1 MRVVQVKI
9 TAWEKPELHD
19 PAGFKIA
26 LGDKIVI
33 KTDIAMDMGEAVG
46 FIDVEEKPEKIKKD
60 KETDEKIVEPGIK
73 KVIRKA
79 TLMDI
84 EKMPSL
90 SEKKKALSLCKD
102 IKDKYA
108 LPMKFIDAHFSF
120 DGSRIIFAFIADGRV
135 DFREM
140 VKDLTRHFGR
150 TIRLQQIGI
159 RDEAKV
165 MGDVGHCGK
174 ELCCKTH
181 LKELLSITSDM
192 AELQQCSHR
201 GSDRISGV
209 CGRLFCC
216 LAYEQ
221 QGYIELSKTLPA
233 IGVKVNVDGK
243 HGKIVGRNI
252 LKQSVNV
259 KFKSENG
266 DSSTIQEVAMD
277 RNKKKKDKD

>member
-1 MRVVQVKI
+1 MRAVQVKI

-19 PAGFKIA
+19 PAGFKIG

-46 FIDVEEKPEKIKKD
+46 FVDVEEKTKEVKKD
-60 KETDEKIVEPGIK
+60 QEAADENVEPAIK
-73 KVIRKA
+73 QVIRKA
-79 TLMDI
+79 TLADI
-84 EKMPSL
+84 EKTPSL
-90 SEKKKALSLCKD
+90 SEKKEALNFCKE
-102 IKDKYA
+102 IKNKHGLA
-108 LPMKFIDAHFSF
+108 MKFIDAHFSF

-165 MGDVGHCGK
+165 MGDVGHCGNK
-174 ELCCKTH
+174 LCCKTH

-221 QGYIELSKTLPA
+221 EGYKELLKNLPE

-243 HGKIVGRNI
+243 HGEIVGRNI
-252 LKQSVNV
+252 LKQTVNV
-259 KFKSENG
+259 KFKGENG
-266 DSSTIQEVAMD
+266 ESTMIQEID
-277 RNKKKKDKD
+277 INRNKKKNKD